1 MTALIS
7 SCIILIKKYEI
18 KTKKTANILR
28 VMKLAWCDFWCDLM
42 LYKKGISSLDL
53 IFKFFRKKNF
63 NLLEKMYQ
71 RKKENIIDNNSNNNN
86 IFICKCLTICK
97 EIISKEQN

>member
-1 MTALIS
+1 MTALIR

-53 IFKFFRKKNF
+53 IF
-63 NLLEKMYQ
+63 
-71 RKKENIIDNNSNNNN
+71 
-86 IFICKCLTICK
+86 
-97 EIISKEQN
+97 